1 MKITNEIFLK
11 EFEEFFT
18 PELLQEYFSYI
29 SHYDRLAYLISKE
42 LITPED
48 TLIVWNADDILSY
61 VLIFPNLD
69 RKFFD
74 GNVML
79 VSHIDDVY
87 EDDLYI
93 FDMYSDYEIQE
104 NYKENNRSRNV
115 SIEIFKNNY
124 LIHGDYKNRLG
135 LGADDGLGVLS
146 SLFLYNLF
154 KKYDYEK
161 TPIVLIC
168 NEEEKGGIGAIRFAE
183 DILNSNILEYVSKK
197 DIDKITYM
205 IELDRRGCKNCVFY
219 NNEPEEFRNYIKS
232 FGFEEEV
239 GTFTDIT
246 VLGNEFKK
254 CAVNLSIGYFNNHSR
269 TKEYAYIGCTKLTLH
284 KVINMIH
291 DNNEKRKIWENP
303 NGIEGYFTTR
313 KNKSEIM

>member
-1 MKITNEIFLK
+1 MKITDEIFLK

-29 SHYDRLAYLISKE
+29 YHYDRLTYLIDKDF
-42 LITPED
+42 IPPED
-48 TLIVWNADDILSY
+48 TLIVWNSDDVLSY
-61 VLIFPNLD
+61 VLMFPDLD

-74 GNVML
+74 GNIML

-87 EDDLYI
+87 ENDLYI
-93 FDMYSDYEIQE
+93 FDIYSDYKTQE
-104 NYKENNRSRNV
+104 NNKNRNV
-115 SIEIFKNNY
+115 SIEVFRNNY
-124 LIHGDYKNRLG
+124 IIHGDYKNRLG

-154 KKYDYEK
+154 KKHDYYR

-168 NEEEKGGIGAIRFAE
+168 NEEEKGGIGAIKFAE
-183 DILNSNILEYVSKK
+183 DILNNNILEYVSKK

-205 IELDRRGCKNCVFY
+205 IELDRKRCKNCVFY

-232 FGFEEEV
+232 FGFDEDV
-239 GTFTDIT
+239 GSFTDIT

-254 CAVNLSIGYFNNHSR
+254 CAVNLSVGYFNNHSR
-269 TKEYAYIGCTKLTLH
+269 IREYAYTGCTKLTLY
-284 KVINMIH
+284 KVINMIY
-291 DNNEKRKIWENP
+291 DNYEKKRIWENP
-303 NGIEGYFTTR
+303 NGIENLYVE
-313 KNKSEIM
+313 KSHGRNRYS

>member
-29 SHYDRLAYLISKE
+29 SYYDRLKYLISRN
-42 LITPED
+42 LIIPED
-48 TLIVWNADDILSY
+48 TLIVWNADNILSY
-61 VLIFPNLD
+61 VLMFPNLD
-69 RKFFD
+69 RKFFN
-74 GNVML
+74 GNLML
-79 VSHIDDVY
+79 ISHIDDVY

-93 FDMYSDYEIQE
+93 FDLYSDYEIQE
-104 NYKENNRSRNV
+104 SYKNNRVRNV
-115 SIEIFKNNY
+115 LVEEFENSYIVY
-124 LIHGDYKNRLG
+124 GDYKNRLG

-168 NEEEKGGIGAIRFAE
+168 NEEESGGIGAIRFAE
-183 DILNSNILEYVSKK
+183 DIINNNIMEYVSKE
-197 DIDKITYM
+197 DVDKITYM
-205 IELDRRGCKNCVFY
+205 IELDRKGCKNCVFY

-269 TKEYAYIGCTKLTLH
+269 TKEYAYIGCTKLTLY
-284 KVINMIH
+284 KVINMIY
-291 DNNEKRKIWENP
+291 DNYERKRVWINP
-303 NGIEGYFTTR
+303 NGIEGLFVNR
-313 KNKSEIM
+313 GNDSKIS

>member
-1 MKITNEIFLK
+1 MKITNEIFLD
-11 EFEEFFT
+11 EFENFFT

-29 SHYDRLAYLISKE
+29 SHYDRLNYLISRG
-42 LITPED
+42 LIIPED
-48 TLIVWNADDILSY
+48 TLIVWNAYDVLSY
-61 VLIFPNLD
+61 VLMFPNLD

-93 FDMYSDYEIQE
+93 FDIYSDYEAKQE
-104 NYKENNRSRNV
+104 CKKNIKRNV
-115 SIEIFKNNY
+115 SVEVFRNNY
-124 LIHGDYKNRLG
+124 IIHGDYTNKLG

-154 KKYDYEK
+154 RKYDYER

-168 NEEEKGGIGAIRFAE
+168 NDEEKGGIGAIRFAE
-183 DILNSNILEYVSKK
+183 DILNNNILEYVGKK

-205 IELDRRGCKNCVFY
+205 IELDRKGCKNCVFY

-232 FGFEEEV
+232 FGFDEEV

-269 TKEYAYIGCTKLTLH
+269 TKEYAYTGCTKLTLY
-284 KVINMIH
+284 KVINMIY
-291 DNNEKRKIWENP
+291 DNHEKKKVWENP
-303 NGIEGYFTTR
+303 NGIENLYVER
-313 KNKSEIM
+313 KLYR